1 VGVST
6 GTESYHRDEITR
18 RVFAGLAAFGFLNAV
33 LGPALPY
40 LRSIEHISYLTG
52 ALHQAAF
59 AVGGGLAGALAARET
74 RSASRGRVISVGLAL
89 AAVASLGV
97 AFGAGAPQTIAAAF
111 AMSLFGTSALVRM
124 WALLADLHG
133 SRRTIALTEGE
144 VVVSI
149 GSIVT
154 PLLVGALAATVL
166 TWRGAIV
173 IGALGVAGSVL
184 ELRRSR
190 LPAPRA
196 AVGAEAHAPRSR
208 TRIRPTLIVVFAIVA
223 LEFALSFWL
232 ATYLHDSLGV
242 GRGAAALLVS
252 ALYAANLVGRVA
264 ASRAARH
271 RPDATLLAIALAS
284 TLIGTPLLIAAHSL
298 VLATVGI
305 AVAGAGIGAMFPLTS
320 SLHVASTPVR
330 ADTAVGE
337 VLTIAALG
345 QLAGPLGAG
354 AVAQADGLRTG
365 LIVLPALCLLGLVA
379 LLAHRRA
386 SASAARG
393 A

>member
-1 VGVST
+1 MGVSPRAET
-6 GTESYHRDEITR
+6 YHRDEITR

-59 AVGGGLAGALAARET
+59 AVGGGLAGALAARGPGA
-74 RSASRGRVISVGLAL
+74 SSRGRVISVGLAL

-97 AFGAGAPQTIAAAF
+97 AFGAGAPVTIAAAF

-133 SRRTIALTEGE
+133 ERRTIALTEGE

-154 PLLVGALAATVL
+154 PLLVGALAATAL

-173 IGALGVAGSVL
+173 VGALGVAGSVL
-184 ELRRSR
+184 ELRRSS
-190 LPAPRA
+190 LPAPRGA
-196 AVGAEAHAPRSR
+196 AGAEPAPRHPR
-208 TRIRPTLIVVFAIVA
+208 LRLRPTLVVVFAIVA

-232 ATYLHDSLGV
+232 ASYLHDSLGV
-242 GRGAAALLVS
+242 RRGAAALLVS
-252 ALYAANLVGRVA
+252 ALYGANLVGRVA
-264 ASRAARH
+264 ASRAAR
-271 RPDATLLAIALAS
+271 RLPDATLLATALAS
-284 TLIGTPLLIAAHSL
+284 ALIGTPLLIAAHSL
-298 VLATVGI
+298 VLAAVGI
-305 AVAGAGIGAMFPLTS
+305 AIAGAGIGALFPLTS
-320 SLHVASTPVR
+320 SLHVASTPAR
-330 ADTAVGE
+330 ADSAVGE
-337 VLTIAALG
+337 ILTIAALG
-345 QLAGPLGAG
+345 QLAGPLAAG
-354 AVAQADGLRTG
+354 AVAQVSGLRTG

-379 LLAHRRA
+379 LLAHQRA
-386 SASAARG
+386 LVSAAGG